1 MQLKV
6 ENYEYE
12 IEDNIQSELNSK
24 LIKALID
31 MLYKNN
37 LINKKEHTSI
47 LKQFLAP

>member
-6 ENYEYE
+6 DNYEYE

-24 LIKALID
+24 LIQALID

>member
-37 LINKKEHTSI
+37 LISKKEHTSL
-47 LKQFLAP
+47 LKQFFAP

>member
-1 MQLKV
+1 MQMKV